1 MNGNAIK
8 IKDEVWALIP
18 ARGSSKSIPLKN
30 LAVLNGRP
38 LIDYVIKAAKASR
51 FISRII
57 CSTENAEIAAFCT
70 KNDIEV
76 QKRPHELAQDDIP
89 TLDVIVYFLEKL
101 IKEEGAVANIIV
113 LLESTSPFVLS
124 EHIDK
129 CVELLKE
136 HPEMDSAQTIT
147 PISPNNHA
155 YNQRYLSNNFVK
167 FQFAKERD
175 IYYNKQLKPK
185 LYVHGNVRVLRSN
198 SLLKKRGLFGDYSLP
213 HIIPRNYAMD
223 VDGPEDLKL
232 AECLLNCGLVKLP

>member
-1 MNGNAIK
+1 MKDNTIK

-18 ARGSSKSIPLKN
+18 ARGGSKSIPMKN
-30 LAVLNGRP
+30 MALLNGRP
-38 LIDYVIKAAKASR
+38 LIDYVIKAAKESR
-51 FISRII
+51 SISRII
-57 CSTENAEIAAFCT
+57 CSTENENIAAFCT
-70 KNDIEV
+70 KNGGEV
-76 QKRPHELAQDDIP
+76 QKRPYELAQDNIS
-89 TLDVIVYFLEKL
+89 TLDVIVYFLETL

-129 CVELLKE
+129 CVELLKAHSE
-136 HPEMDSAQTIT
+136 ADSAQTIT

-155 YNQRYLSNNFVK
+155 YNQRYLNNNFVK

-185 LYVHGNVRVLRSN
+185 LYVHGNVRVLRSD
-198 SLLKKRGLFGDYSLP
+198 SLLKKRDLFGDSSLP
-213 HIIPRNYAMD
+213 YIIPRIYAMD

-232 AECLLNCGLVKLP
+232 AECLLKCGLVNVP

>member
-1 MNGNAIK
+1 MKGNTIK

-30 LAVLNGRP
+30 LAELNGRP
-38 LIDYVIKAAKASR
+38 LIDYVIKAGKASH

-57 CSTENAEIAAFCT
+57 CSTENEVIAKFCA
-70 KNDIEV
+70 KNGVEV
-76 QKRPHELAQDDIP
+76 QKRPYELAQDDIP
-89 TLDVIVYFLEKL
+89 TLDVIVYFLETL

-113 LLESTSPFVLS
+113 LLEPTSPFVLP

-129 CVELLKE
+129 CVELLRA
-136 HPEMDSAQTIT
+136 HPETDSAQTIT

-155 YNQRYLSNNFVK
+155 YNQRYLNNNFVK

-185 LYVHGNVRVLRSN
+185 LYVHGNVRVLRSD
-198 SLLKKRGLFGDYSLP
+198 SLLKKRDLFGDCSLP
-213 HIIPRNYAMD
+213 YIIPRIYAMD

-232 AECLLNCGLVKLP
+232 ADCFLKCGLVEL